1 MTTKQEAAV
10 DQRLDQHSDAMEVV
24 LDRLDSIDRS
34 CCIMLRQAERIKARI
49 TELESIILPDPD
61 KPESARPSEPPP

>member
-1 MTTKQEAAV
+1 MTTGQQEAV

-34 CCIMLRQAERIKARI
+34 CCILLRQIARI
-49 TELESIILPDPD
+49 QGRVRELESIVLPAAD
-61 KPESARPSEPPP
+61 KPGSSRPSETPT